1 MKAQEL
7 SKILVSNGGSSSS
20 TTVSVPLSKTSG
32 YHLRLKGANLNTASV
47 AQDIVNRSRS
57 RDNNGCTDSAI
68 FE

>member
-32 YHLRLKGANLNTASV
+32 YQLRLKGANSNTASV
-47 AQDIVNRSRS
+47 AQDIVNR
-57 RDNNGCTDSAI
+57 
-68 FE
+68 